1 MPGASTTKKPA
12 SSADASPRLVFAR
25 FLAELLDQRFTIPGT
40 SIRIGLDPI
49 IGLIP
54 GVGDTLANLAG
65 SAILL
70 IGAQF
75 RLPKV
80 VLLRMALNVALN
92 TLIGAI
98 PVVGDLFS
106 IWFRSNVRNVRL
118 LERYGTRQGQKAAP
132 ADWLFVIAVIAG
144 LLLLLIGV
152 VVGLSWV
159 IRQLLSS

>member
-1 MPGASTTKKPA
+1 VPSAPTPKKPA
-12 SSADASPRLVFAR
+12 PSADASPRLVFVR

-54 GVGDTLANLAG
+54 RVGDTLANLAG

-70 IGAQF
+70 VGAQF
-75 RLPKV
+75 HLPKV

-106 IWFRSNVRNVRL
+106 IWFRSNVRNARL
-118 LERYGTRQGQKAAP
+118 LELYATQHSQKAAP
-132 ADWLFVIAVIAG
+132 ADWLFVITVIAG
-144 LLLLLIGV
+144 LLLLLVGV
-152 VVGLSWV
+152 VVGLSWLFK
-159 IRQLLSS
+159 QMLAL